1 MALDIEKAK
10 AAGYSDSELVDYLA
24 KDSTLDVVKARKVGY
39 SDTELLKH
47 LSASSTTSAPVT
59 PAATPIVPLV
69 PAVAPDRAP
78 EEKSL
83 REGDPLFQ
91 RMFGK
96 TVGTPLDT
104 VLGGVADMPLQ
115 AAASGA
121 GGFKTIVDFFGANS
135 SAGKALANTQD
146 YLMGLTSAQAK
157 NDSEEMARIFKEA
170 EDKGFG
176 EQLKAAA
183 KAISIAPLDALAMG
197 VGSMAPILAATA
209 ATVLTGGGVLAG
221 VASTLGL
228 GAIMGAGTVKG
239 TIYDATK
246 VILKEKTNLSDK
258 EIEKVAQQ
266 AQSYDGENLDNILIG
281 AGLGAVA
288 ARTGAEAIIARS
300 IAKRVGT
307 EATKKVVDEQLK
319 KAAVEAGKAGVKKNA
334 AMKAGEEF
342 VTETLQGG
350 QEQLSKNLAEKRLGF
365 DTPTMRGVVSQGV
378 YEGLAGALVGGIAG
392 GREAYK
398 APYLTA
404 DRMIPNE
411 EEKNFLAPKDAVRS
425 EPKQQNLT
433 EEQIALFN
441 PAVDAGTGTTLATID
456 AAPATVDDK
465 TTNAQ
470 KYMDEVDAT
479 GKKNQSKLKKIIS
492 DLGIDVE
499 VGKGFNDRAIT
510 AIKAKLAEGALDA
523 TGTEQ
528 QSAGAGSAVD
538 TKPVVRPPARRTT
551 KPESGR
557 VVSTDTTTTQPIG
570 GETPQSTAL
579 AELKAKRAELTD
591 QRLKLFGGSD
601 KKPSPN
607 SKKGIALA
615 ALNAKAMELDN
626 EIQKAEAGLGG
637 LQTAATAEPKNEWQ
651 QLVSK
656 FESQGMAPSTATSE
670 ARTALYE
677 RIDEIE
683 NFIVTEGLP
692 LTHPKVLNK
701 ISTLNKLEEQAG
713 VEKSV
718 FNKDGLSS
726 SGDVLSAKGA
736 EKPKSIRQLLQ
747 EFMKTGVADPRLVAV
762 QQDTTPAFQI
772 DPNATADENLKGAME
787 LGKLYEDQEKAASK
801 AAYDESLGKSELKYN
816 AQQELKQ
823 TDAEA
828 FYGMQPRIGGAISE
842 ENRANYEKM
851 REEFPGLPAWDKLN
865 VDDKDVYFGDMR
877 YGNLPEHRKAAQA
890 LLDYQAELGSREAGY
905 NKKKDITGP
914 PTRAGQAAIEA
925 AEKTATPS
933 GRRIILNY
941 EANRR
946 EASKLYGVK
955 FPRWG
960 DLSPLVKKAYA
971 QEIVNNAGK
980 QQDRAFAKAAEQIV
994 AEREGATSGQ
1004 TQKEIQNIRERQ
1016 AKVRKDAEEE
1026 AKKLAKI
1033 QKDYARITGLDN
1045 KTNKSG
1051 LALSNK
1057 VMEHLTNGRL
1067 NAALNEIAESL
1078 KGNPDPRKKMI
1089 SYVARL
1095 LTNLN
1100 IKSTIE
1106 IKPFLSDADLGQY
1119 DPKSDTISLSQAGG
1133 LTIPT
1138 LLHEVSHAAT
1148 VRVLHMFSSNGQ
1160 VGRDGKPL
1168 PNLRNQLSAQ
1178 QIAGAE
1184 QIYAIMRQSG
1194 VELADEYP
1202 NAYTDVYE
1210 FVAYAMNDS
1219 FFQADLAALGF
1230 DYGDIVKFQDA
1241 TGISFGAEDI
1251 PSILPRAR
1259 SMWSEFKKSVAKLFG
1274 TPKGAIQSNNFM
1286 LQISAAFEDILSVPT
1301 GGITNLGKLSAK
1313 QAEDIENTV
1322 DTASGIEG
1330 AENHPRYKL
1339 SPKEL
1344 PKHAKKLYE
1353 TLTTSAGWRKIATYV
1368 QNRRYHAKNAQ
1379 TDAELAGRLIRDLS
1393 LNFNNYYSQAIV
1405 SAAEAENFYI
1415 SRLQLPMEQLRSSIQ
1430 DFAKTMKLSA
1440 EDAIARLHAIVE
1452 LFHEPERRFV
1462 KWLLTVPLSTAK
1474 TLTHNGKLI
1483 SPAERRVQIVG
1494 DKSKG
1499 IPGIINMVELTDA
1512 QKVAFR
1518 QELEMLT
1525 GGRLT
1530 READGTFS
1538 FSKNGGYVDLK
1549 AGETLKTDSKIASED
1564 FYAVDYN
1571 VLGIGKPDI
1580 DKRRAE
1586 LAKFTPEVRA
1596 TVDKILES
1604 VSQLTKESAELDKIG
1619 NFWSYHVSN
1628 LVGIYGFNYYLP
1640 FKGKG
1645 KGKEGTKQDS
1655 IDEMIDLDS
1664 KGNGRD
1670 MQEAPVSM
1678 NGRFSSSANPLL
1690 QVMSDATRA
1699 ASRAGM
1705 RNLTQAVKNALP
1717 KSEKNPNGTNI
1728 LEGKVEL
1735 TVLFKDREIAN
1746 IQQYKTDKYI
1756 WNHNS
1761 DGSIDILYVADPYV
1775 RNSIRHTFQD
1785 ANVLLDLSNRIT
1797 GMIGRMHTR
1806 YNYDFPLV
1814 NFARDLL
1821 TNAWTIGAKYGPL
1834 KSLQLIKEISTQV
1847 ATQNGL
1853 YKAMMVA
1860 ALHDKPDA
1868 VSRQQLMKLAEKDP
1882 YVQTM
1887 LEYISEGGK
1896 TTYLSGFSLKSQIE
1910 ELDSGMGK
1918 GRIATTIEQ
1927 GGKILDVW
1935 NNMFEFASRTAA
1947 YGLLRDQF
1955 FRENTKKH
1963 PDWSRERSMNEA
1975 MSRAKTDT
1983 KELANFESVGEYG
1996 RALGAIY
2003 MFIRASATGA
2013 VAAVEATAPAF
2024 RDIPLLSKFTGTRE
2038 GLINSLPEGI
2048 RDDPEAVKTYLENYK
2063 KLQTNARMMIT
2074 ALMSSGMLMFVLSA
2088 ASADDDDMG
2097 RNATM
2102 NDNMQQWSRYARFHI
2117 PSKVSNALGLGDNVV
2132 FQIPWGFG
2140 LGAFA
2145 AAGAQIVAMGMGVQS
2160 VKDGMGNMVSSML
2173 DSYVPIPI
2181 SKISPTEN
2189 PLQFGIDSVAPSVLR
2204 PLVEFA
2210 MNMNGIGQEINS
2222 ASTRRMADAF
2232 TGGDRIPELYRSAAQ
2247 YILEATDG
2255 EWDIS
2260 PNSLFFLANSYADGL
2275 SRVVQLQYNS
2285 QIGDERE
2292 FSPKEDLPLLGS
2304 FFGAKSNVD
2313 SREFGKMEKKIKEIS
2328 QKLSDNTARA
2338 APEIAARY
2346 EANHPLYRT
2355 IVDIYND
2362 KKGEM
2367 DALHKEAN
2375 EIRVMPIKVSE
2386 RQALLKIN
2394 ILFQNIL
2401 KREMVEQ
2408 FKAYDLE
2415 P

>member
-10 AAGYSDSELVDYLA
+10 AAGYSDSEIVDYLA

-39 SDTELLKH
+39 TDSELLKH
-47 LSASSTTSAPVT
+47 LSAPPITST
-59 PAATPIVPLV
+59 PAATTPP
-69 PAVAPDRAP
+69 PAVETPPVR
-78 EEKSL
+78 EVKENL
-83 REGDPLFQ
+83 REGDPLFK
-91 RMFGK
+91 RVFGE

-115 AAASGA
+115 AIASGA

-146 YLMGLTSAQAK
+146 YLIGLTSAQAK
-157 NDSEEMARIFKEA
+157 NDAQEMARIFKEA
-170 EDKGFG
+170 EDKGLG
-176 EQLKAAA
+176 PQLLAAV

-197 VGSMAPILAATA
+197 VGSMAPVLAAAA
-209 ATVLTGGGVLAG
+209 ATVLTGGGTLAG
-221 VASTLGL
+221 LATTLGV

-239 TIYDATK
+239 SIYDGT
-246 VILKEKTNLSDK
+246 VEILKEKTNLSDK
-258 EIEKVAQQ
+258 QIEKIAQEAQ
-266 AQSYDGENLDNILIG
+266 AYDGKNLDSILIG
-281 AGLGAVA
+281 AGLGAAA
-288 ARTGAEAIIARS
+288 ARTGAESIIARS

-307 EATKKVVDEQLK
+307 EATKAAVEEQIK

-350 QEQLSKNLAEKRLGF
+350 QEQLSKNLAEQRLGF

-398 APYLTA
+398 APYVTA
-404 DRMIPNE
+404 DRTIPNE

-433 EEQIALFN
+433 AEQVAMLT

-492 DLGIDVE
+492 DLGIDIE
-499 VGKGFNDRAIT
+499 VGKGFNERAIT

-538 TKPVVRPPARRTT
+538 TKPAVRPPARRTT

-557 VVSTDTTTTQPIG
+557 VVPTDTATAQLVG

-607 SKKGIALA
+607 SKKGVALA
-615 ALNAKAMELDN
+615 ALNAKAVELDN

-637 LQTAATAEPKNEWQ
+637 LQATTTAEPKNEWQ
-651 QLVSK
+651 QLVSG
-656 FESQGMAPSTATSE
+656 FEAQGMAPDTAKSE
-670 ARTALYE
+670 ARADIYR

-683 NFIVTEGLP
+683 EHLVTDGLP
-692 LTHPKVLNK
+692 LTHPKVKNK
-701 ISTLNKLEEQAG
+701 IAYLNRLEGQAG
-713 VEKSV
+713 
-718 FNKDGLSS
+718 FGLSQFDKNGL
-726 SGDVLSAKGA
+726 SGEKDVLYAKKE
-736 EKPKSIRQLLQ
+736 EKPKTVRQWLK
-747 EFMKTGVADPRLVAV
+747 EFMEKGVADPRLVAI
-762 QQDTTPAFQI
+762 QQDTTPAFKI
-772 DPNATADENLKGAME
+772 DPNATEEENLKGAIE
-787 LGKLYEDQEKAASK
+787 LGKLYEQQEKTAGET
-801 AAYDESLGKSELKYN
+801 AYNESLGKSELKYG

-823 TDAEA
+823 TEAEA
-828 FYGMQPRIGGAISE
+828 FYGLPPRIGGAVSE

-851 REEFPGLPAWDKLN
+851 REEFPDLPEWYKL
-865 VDDKDVYFGDMR
+865 DSDEKDVYFGNMR
-877 YGNLPEHRKAAQA
+877 YGNLPEHRAAAQA
-890 LLDYQAELGSREAGY
+890 LIDYRAKVGSREAGY
-905 NKKKDITGP
+905 KTS
-914 PTRAGQAAIEA
+914 QEEA
-925 AEKTATPS
+925 QTVEKTATPS
-933 GRRIILNY
+933 GRRVILGY
-941 EANRR
+941 EENRR

-960 DLSPLVKKAYA
+960 DLSAAAKGSYL
-971 QEIVNNAGK
+971 QQMVNNAGK
-980 QQDRAFAKAAEQIV
+980 QQDRAFAAAAEQLV
-994 AEREGATSGQ
+994 ASRQDLTQGQ
-1004 TQKEIQNIRERQ
+1004 TEKELQNIRERQ
-1016 AKVRKDAEEE
+1016 AKVRKDAEAE

-1033 QKDYARITGLDN
+1033 QKDYERITSLDN

-1051 LALSNK
+1051 LTLSNK
-1057 VMEHLTNGRL
+1057 VIEHITNGKL
-1067 NAALNEIAESL
+1067 NAAIYEIAESL
-1078 KGNPDPRKKMI
+1078 NNNPDPRKKMF
-1089 SYVARL
+1089 SYVAKL
-1095 LTNLN
+1095 LANLN
-1100 IKSTIE
+1100 LKTKIE

-1119 DPKSDTISLSQAGG
+1119 DPDSDTVYLSQAGG

-1148 VRVLHMFSSNGQ
+1148 VRVLHMYSSVGQKDRNGN
-1160 VGRDGKPL
+1160 PL
-1168 PNLRNQLSAQ
+1168 PNLRNQLSPQ

-1184 QIYAIMRQSG
+1184 QIYTIMRQSG
-1194 VELADEYP
+1194 VELADEYT
-1202 NAYTDVYE
+1202 NAYQNVYE

-1219 FFQADLAALGF
+1219 YFQADLAGLGF

-1241 TGISFGAEDI
+1241 TGINFGAEDI
-1251 PSILPRAR
+1251 SSILPKAK
-1259 SMWSEFKKSVAKLFG
+1259 SMWSEFKKAIGGLFG
-1274 TPKGAIQSNNFM
+1274 TPKGAMRSHNFV
-1286 LQISAAFEDILSVPT
+1286 LQLSAAFEDILSVPT

-1313 QAEDIENTV
+1313 EAEPGEGPEYKP
-1322 DTASGIEG
+1322 SGITD
-1330 AENHPRYKL
+1330 AEKNPRYKL

-1344 PKHAKKLYE
+1344 PKHAKKLWE
-1353 TLTTSAGWRKIATYV
+1353 TLTTSMGWRKIATMV
-1368 QNRRYHAKNAQ
+1368 QNRRYHAKYAQ
-1379 TDAELAGRLIRDLS
+1379 EQAELAGMLIRDLS

-1415 SRLQLPMEQLRSSIQ
+1415 SRLQIPMEQLRVSIH
-1430 DFAKTMKLSA
+1430 DFARAAKLSA
-1440 EDAIARLHAIVE
+1440 ENAVARLHAIVE
-1452 LFHEPERRFV
+1452 TYHEPERRFV
-1462 KWLLTVPLSTAK
+1462 KWLLTVPLSKAK
-1474 TLTHNGKLI
+1474 TLMHNGKLI

-1499 IPGIINMVELTDA
+1499 IPGIINMAELTDA
-1512 QKVAFR
+1512 QKIALR

-1525 GGRLT
+1525 GGRLNK
-1530 READGTFS
+1530 EADGTFS

-1549 AGETLKTDSKIASED
+1549 GGETLKTDSKIKSDD
-1564 FYAVDYN
+1564 FYSVDYN
-1571 VLGIGKPDI
+1571 VLGINEQDINLRRKEIAQLKPEE
-1580 DKRRAE
+1580 RAAVERILSAVSE
-1586 LAKFTPEVRA
+1586 LTR
-1596 TVDKILES
+1596 
-1604 VSQLTKESAELDKIG
+1604 ESAELDKVG

-1664 KGNGRD
+1664 RGNGRD
-1670 MQEAPVSM
+1670 LQEAPVSM
-1678 NGRFSSSANPLL
+1678 GGRFSSSANPLL

-1705 RNLTQAVKNALP
+1705 RNLTLAIRNALP
-1717 KSEKNPNGTNI
+1717 KGKPDKDGKYPNPDGTGI
-1728 LEGKVEL
+1728 LEGEVVK
-1735 TVLFKDREIAN
+1735 TIPFKEREVADLSK
-1746 IQQYKTDKYI
+1746 YKTDKYI

-1761 DGSIDILYVADPYV
+1761 DGSIDIMFVKNDYI

-1785 ANVLLDLSNRIT
+1785 SNILLDISNRIT
-1797 GMIGRMHTR
+1797 GMFGRMHTR

-1821 TNAWTIGAKYGPL
+1821 TNAWTIGAKYGPV
-1834 KSLQLIKEISTQV
+1834 KSLKLIKEISTQV
-1847 ATQNGL
+1847 ATQNGM

-1868 VSRQQLMKLAEKDP
+1868 VSRQQLMKLAKNDP

-1887 LEYISEGGK
+1887 VEYISEGGK
-1896 TTYLSGFSLKSQIE
+1896 TTYLAGFSLKSQIE
-1910 ELDSGMGK
+1910 ELDKGMGK
-1918 GRIATTIEQ
+1918 GRIATTMEQ

-1935 NNMFEFASRTAA
+1935 TNMFEFASRTAA

-1955 FRENTKKH
+1955 YKENLKKH
-1963 PDWSRERSMNEA
+1963 PDWTEERAMNEA
-1975 MSRAKTDT
+1975 ISRAKTEV

-1996 RALGAIY
+1996 RVLGAIY
-2003 MFIRASATGA
+2003 MFIRTSATGA
-2013 VAAVEATAPAF
+2013 AVAIEATAPAF
-2024 RDIPLLSKFTGTRE
+2024 RDIPVLSRFTGTRQ
-2038 GLINSLPEGI
+2038 GLVNSLPEGI
-2048 RDDPEAVKTYLENYK
+2048 RDNPEAVKTYLENYK
-2063 KLQTNARMMIT
+2063 ERQRNARMMVT
-2074 ALMSSGMLMFVLSA
+2074 ALMSSGMLMFLLSA
-2088 ASADDDDMG
+2088 FSADDDDMG

-2102 NDNMQQWSRYARFHI
+2102 SDNMQQWTRYARFHI
-2117 PSKVSNALGLGDNVV
+2117 PSSVSNALGLGDNVV

-2145 AAGAQIVAMGMGVQS
+2145 AAGAQVAAMFAGIQS

-2181 SKISPTEN
+2181 SKIPPTESLESMRN
-2189 PLQFGIDSVAPSVLR
+2189 FAVDSIMPSVIR
-2204 PLVEFA
+2204 PIVEFS

-2232 TGGDRIPELYRSAAQ
+2232 TGGDRIPEMYRSAAQ
-2247 YILEATDG
+2247 YILDATDG
-2255 EWDIS
+2255 EWDVS
-2260 PNSLFFLANSYADGL
+2260 PNTLFFLANSYADGI
-2275 SRVVQLQYNS
+2275 SRVANLQYNM
-2285 QIGDERE
+2285 QISNERE
-2292 FSPKEDLPLLGS
+2292 FTPKDDLPLFGS

-2313 SREFGKMEKKIKEIS
+2313 AREFGRMEQKIKEIS
-2328 QKLSDNTARA
+2328 QKLNDNMTRA
-2338 APEIAARY
+2338 APDIAARY
-2346 EANHPLYRT
+2346 EANHPMYRT

-2362 KKGEM
+2362 KKGEL
-2367 DALHKEAN
+2367 DALHKQAN
-2375 EIRVMPIKVSE
+2375 EIRTMPITMGE
-2386 RQALLKIN
+2386 RQALLRIN

-2401 KREMVEQ
+2401 KRELVEQ

>member
-59 PAATPIVPLV
+59 PAATPIVPLA

-307 EATKKVVDEQLK
+307 EATRKVVDEQLK
-319 KAAVEAGKAGVKKNA
+319 KAAVKAGKAGVKKNA

-350 QEQLSKNLAEKRLGF
+350 QEQLSKNLAEQRLGF

-378 YEGLAGALVGGIAG
+378 YEGLAGALIGGIAG

-441 PAVDAGTGTTLATID
+441 PAVDAGTGNTLATID
-456 AAPATVDDK
+456 AAPAPVDEK

-492 DLGIDVE
+492 DLGINVE
-499 VGKGFNDRAIT
+499 VGKGFNERAIT
-510 AIKAKLAEGALDA
+510 AIKAKLAEGAPSA
-523 TGTEQ
+523 TITEPIK
-528 QSAGAGSAVD
+528 SADRDSTELAISSEDRSNAGDAGSDAD
-538 TKPVVRPPARRTT
+538 
-551 KPESGR
+551 R
-557 VVSTDTTTTQPIG
+557 VVFNGTAIGSATTG
-570 GETPQSTAL
+570 KTPQSPAL
-579 AELKAKRAELTD
+579 DALKAKRAELTQ
-591 QRLKLFGGSD
+591 QRLKVLGSSD
-601 KKPSPN
+601 KLPSPK
-607 SKKGIALA
+607 SKKGVALT
-615 ALNAKAMELDN
+615 ALNAQAMEMDN
-626 EIQKAEAGLGG
+626 EIQKLEASLVTQ
-637 LQTAATAEPKNEWQ
+637 QTTLAPEDIRDDVYNR
-651 QLVSK
+651 VSK
-656 FESQGMAPSTATSE
+656 VEDLLTIYPLNDIRI
-670 ARTALYE
+670 RTAVNELNE
-677 RIDEIE
+677 LEKQNGIPLSKFDE
-683 NFIVTEGLP
+683 NGL
-692 LTHPKVLNK
+692 LDK
-701 ISTLNKLEEQAG
+701 
-713 VEKSV
+713 
-718 FNKDGLSS
+718 
-726 SGDVLSAKGA
+726 GDVLSAKG
-736 EKPKSIRQLLQ
+736 EDKPKSVRQFLQ
-747 EFMKTGVADPRLVAV
+747 EFMKTGVTDPRLAAV
-762 QQDTTPAFQI
+762 QQDTTPAFKI

-787 LGKLYEDQEKAASK
+787 LGKLYEDQEKAASET
-801 AAYDESLGKSELKYN
+801 AYNESLSGSELKYN

-851 REEFPGLPAWDKLN
+851 REEFSGLPAWDKLN
-865 VDDKDVYFGDMR
+865 ADDKDVYFGDMR

-905 NKKKDITGP
+905 NKKKNIAGP

-925 AEKTATPS
+925 AEKAATPS

-960 DLSPLVKKAYA
+960 DLSPLAKRAYV

-980 QQDRAFAKAAEQIV
+980 QHDRAYAAAAEQIIL
-994 AEREGATSGQ
+994 EREGDTKQ
-1004 TQKEIQNIRERQ
+1004 TEKEIQSVRERQ
-1016 AKVRKDAEEE
+1016 AQVRKDAEKA
-1026 AKKLAKI
+1026 AKDLAKL
-1033 QKDYARITGLDN
+1033 QQDYARVVKYDTKTGVGSL
-1045 KTNKSG
+1045 K
-1051 LALSNK
+1051 LSNT
-1057 VMEHLTNGRL
+1057 VIEHITNGRL
-1067 NAALNEIAESL
+1067 NAALSEIAESID
-1078 KGNPDPRKKMI
+1078 KSADPLRKPSAGKKMMAYI
-1089 SYVARL
+1089 AKL
-1095 LTNLN
+1095 LLNLN
-1100 IKSTIE
+1100 VKTTIQ
-1106 IKPFLSDADLGQY
+1106 IKPYLSNGDLGQY
-1119 DPKSDTISLSQAGG
+1119 DPNADSIALSQMGG
-1133 LTIPT
+1133 LTVPT
-1138 LLHEVSHAAT
+1138 LLHEVSHAGT
-1148 VRVLHMFSSNGQ
+1148 VRVMNMYMSSGQ
-1160 VGRDGKPL
+1160 IGRDGKPL
-1168 PNLRNQLSAQ
+1168 PNLRKQLTQS
-1178 QIAGAE
+1178 QINGVE
-1184 QIYAIMRQSG
+1184 QILRIMRQAQA
-1194 VELADEYP
+1194 ELRQDYP
-1202 NAYTDVYE
+1202 NAFESPFE
-1210 FVAYAMNDS
+1210 FIAYAMNDR
-1219 FFQADLAALGF
+1219 FFQADLAQLGYDYADVRTFDVRAFGSAL
-1230 DYGDIVKFQDA
+1230 A
-1241 TGISFGAEDI
+1241 TEDI
-1251 PSILPRAR
+1251 PSILPKVK
-1259 SMWSEFKKSVAKLFG
+1259 SMWSEFKDAIAGIFK
-1274 TPKGAIQSNNFM
+1274 TPKGAMQSNNFM
-1286 LQISAAFEDILSVPT
+1286 LQLSAAFEDILSVPT
-1301 GGITNLGKLSAK
+1301 GGIDLGKLSAK
-1313 QAEDIENTV
+1313 QAEDIEATV

-1344 PKHAKKLYE
+1344 PRHARKLWE
-1353 TLTTSAGWRKIATYV
+1353 TLTTSAGWRKIATSV
-1368 QNRRYHAKNAQ
+1368 QNRRYHSKNWQ
-1379 TDAELAGRLIRDLS
+1379 TDVELAGRLIRDLS
-1393 LNFNNYYSQAIV
+1393 LNFNNIYSQAIV

-1415 SRLQLPMEQLRSSIQ
+1415 SRLQLPMEQLRSSIE

-1462 KWLLTVPLSTAK
+1462 KWLLTVPLSTVK

-1580 DKRRAE
+1580 DKRRVE

-1670 MQEAPVSM
+1670 LQEAPVSM

-1717 KSEKNPNGTNI
+1717 KGTPDKNGNYPNPNGTNV

-1785 ANVLLDLSNRIT
+1785 ANVVLDLSNRIT
-1797 GMIGRMHTR
+1797 GMVGRMHTR

-1853 YKAMMVA
+1853 FKAMMVA

-1887 LEYISEGGK
+1887 LEYMSEGGK

-1955 FRENTKKH
+1955 FRENTEKH
-1963 PDWSRERSMNEA
+1963 PDWSKERSMNEA
-1975 MSRAKTDT
+1975 MSRAKTET
-1983 KELANFESVGEYG
+1983 KELANFESVGEWG
-1996 RALGAIY
+1996 RALGAVY

-2038 GLINSLPEGI
+2038 GLIKFLPEGI

-2063 KLQTNARMMIT
+2063 KLQTNSRMMIT

-2102 NDNMQQWSRYARFHI
+2102 NDNMQQWTRYARFHI

-2145 AAGAQIVAMGMGVQS
+2145 AAGAQVAGMFSGVQS
-2160 VKDGMGNMVSSML
+2160 VKDGMGNIVSSML
-2173 DSYVPIPI
+2173 DSYVPIPV
-2181 SKISPTEN
+2181 SKISPTEDF
-2189 PLQFGIDSVAPSVLR
+2189 LKFGIDSISPSVLR

-2255 EWDIS
+2255 EWDVS

-2285 QIGDERE
+2285 QIGAERE

-2362 KKGEM
+2362 KKGEL

>member
-1 MALDIEKAK
+1 M
-10 AAGYSDSELVDYLA
+10 
-24 KDSTLDVVKARKVGY
+24 
-39 SDTELLKH
+39 
-47 LSASSTTSAPVT
+47 
-59 PAATPIVPLV
+59 
-69 PAVAPDRAP
+69 
-78 EEKSL
+78 
-83 REGDPLFQ
+83 
-91 RMFGK
+91 
-96 TVGTPLDT
+96 
-104 VLGGVADMPLQ
+104 
-115 AAASGA
+115 
-121 GGFKTIVDFFGANS
+121 
-135 SAGKALANTQD
+135 
-146 YLMGLTSAQAK
+146 
-157 NDSEEMARIFKEA
+157 
-170 EDKGFG
+170 
-176 EQLKAAA
+176 
-183 KAISIAPLDALAMG
+183 
-197 VGSMAPILAATA
+197 
-209 ATVLTGGGVLAG
+209 
-221 VASTLGL
+221 
-228 GAIMGAGTVKG
+228 
-239 TIYDATK
+239 
-246 VILKEKTNLSDK
+246 
-258 EIEKVAQQ
+258 
-266 AQSYDGENLDNILIG
+266 
-281 AGLGAVA
+281 
-288 ARTGAEAIIARS
+288 
-300 IAKRVGT
+300 
-307 EATKKVVDEQLK
+307 
-319 KAAVEAGKAGVKKNA
+319 
-334 AMKAGEEF
+334 
-342 VTETLQGG
+342 
-350 QEQLSKNLAEKRLGF
+350 
-365 DTPTMRGVVSQGV
+365 
-378 YEGLAGALVGGIAG
+378 
-392 GREAYK
+392 
-398 APYLTA
+398 
-404 DRMIPNE
+404 
-411 EEKNFLAPKDAVRS
+411 
-425 EPKQQNLT
+425 
-433 EEQIALFN
+433 
-441 PAVDAGTGTTLATID
+441 
-456 AAPATVDDK
+456 
-465 TTNAQ
+465 
-470 KYMDEVDAT
+470 
-479 GKKNQSKLKKIIS
+479 
-492 DLGIDVE
+492 
-499 VGKGFNDRAIT
+499 NDR
-510 AIKAKLAEGALDA
+510 
-523 TGTEQ
+523 
-528 QSAGAGSAVD
+528 
-538 TKPVVRPPARRTT
+538 
-551 KPESGR
+551 
-557 VVSTDTTTTQPIG
+557 
-570 GETPQSTAL
+570 
-579 AELKAKRAELTD
+579 
-591 QRLKLFGGSD
+591 
-601 KKPSPN
+601 
-607 SKKGIALA
+607 
-615 ALNAKAMELDN
+615 
-626 EIQKAEAGLGG
+626 
-637 LQTAATAEPKNEWQ
+637 
-651 QLVSK
+651 
-656 FESQGMAPSTATSE
+656 
-670 ARTALYE
+670 
-677 RIDEIE
+677 
-683 NFIVTEGLP
+683 
-692 LTHPKVLNK
+692 
-701 ISTLNKLEEQAG
+701 
-713 VEKSV
+713 
-718 FNKDGLSS
+718 
-726 SGDVLSAKGA
+726 
-736 EKPKSIRQLLQ
+736 
-747 EFMKTGVADPRLVAV
+747 
-762 QQDTTPAFQI
+762 
-772 DPNATADENLKGAME
+772 
-787 LGKLYEDQEKAASK
+787 
-801 AAYDESLGKSELKYN
+801 
-816 AQQELKQ
+816 
-823 TDAEA
+823 
-828 FYGMQPRIGGAISE
+828 
-842 ENRANYEKM
+842 
-851 REEFPGLPAWDKLN
+851 
-865 VDDKDVYFGDMR
+865 
-877 YGNLPEHRKAAQA
+877 
-890 LLDYQAELGSREAGY
+890 
-905 NKKKDITGP
+905 
-914 PTRAGQAAIEA
+914 
-925 AEKTATPS
+925 
-933 GRRIILNY
+933 
-941 EANRR
+941 
-946 EASKLYGVK
+946 
-955 FPRWG
+955 
-960 DLSPLVKKAYA
+960 
-971 QEIVNNAGK
+971 
-980 QQDRAFAKAAEQIV
+980 
-994 AEREGATSGQ
+994 
-1004 TQKEIQNIRERQ
+1004 
-1016 AKVRKDAEEE
+1016 
-1026 AKKLAKI
+1026 
-1033 QKDYARITGLDN
+1033 
-1045 KTNKSG
+1045 
-1051 LALSNK
+1051 
-1057 VMEHLTNGRL
+1057 
-1067 NAALNEIAESL
+1067 
-1078 KGNPDPRKKMI
+1078 
-1089 SYVARL
+1089 
-1095 LTNLN
+1095 
-1100 IKSTIE
+1100 
-1106 IKPFLSDADLGQY
+1106 
-1119 DPKSDTISLSQAGG
+1119 
-1133 LTIPT
+1133 
-1138 LLHEVSHAAT
+1138 
-1148 VRVLHMFSSNGQ
+1148 
-1160 VGRDGKPL
+1160 
-1168 PNLRNQLSAQ
+1168 
-1178 QIAGAE
+1178 
-1184 QIYAIMRQSG
+1184 
-1194 VELADEYP
+1194 
-1202 NAYTDVYE
+1202 
-1210 FVAYAMNDS
+1210 
-1219 FFQADLAALGF
+1219 FFQADLAQLGYDYADVRTFDVRAFGSAL
-1230 DYGDIVKFQDA
+1230 A
-1241 TGISFGAEDI
+1241 TEDI
-1251 PSILPRAR
+1251 PSILPKVK
-1259 SMWSEFKKSVAKLFG
+1259 SMWSEFKDAIAGIFK
-1274 TPKGAIQSNNFM
+1274 TPKGAMQSNNFM
-1286 LQISAAFEDILSVPT
+1286 LQLSAAFEDILSVPT
-1301 GGITNLGKLSAK
+1301 GGIDLGKLSAK
-1313 QAEDIENTV
+1313 QAEDIEATV

-1344 PKHAKKLYE
+1344 PRHARKLWE
-1353 TLTTSAGWRKIATYV
+1353 TLTTSAGWRKIATSV
-1368 QNRRYHAKNAQ
+1368 QNRRYHSKNWQ
-1379 TDAELAGRLIRDLS
+1379 TDVELAGRLIRDLS
-1393 LNFNNYYSQAIV
+1393 LNFNNIYSQAIV

-1580 DKRRAE
+1580 DKRRVE

-1670 MQEAPVSM
+1670 LQEAPVSM

-1717 KSEKNPNGTNI
+1717 KGTPDKNGNYPNPNGTNV

-1785 ANVLLDLSNRIT
+1785 ANVVLDLSNRIT
-1797 GMIGRMHTR
+1797 GMVGRMHTR

-1853 YKAMMVA
+1853 FKAMMVA

-1887 LEYISEGGK
+1887 LEYMSEGGK

-1955 FRENTKKH
+1955 FRENTEKH
-1963 PDWSRERSMNEA
+1963 PDWSKERSMNEA
-1975 MSRAKTDT
+1975 MSRAKTET
-1983 KELANFESVGEYG
+1983 KELANFESVGEWG
-1996 RALGAIY
+1996 RALGAVY

-2063 KLQTNARMMIT
+2063 KLQTNSRMMIT

-2145 AAGAQIVAMGMGVQS
+2145 AAGAQVAGMFSGVQS
-2160 VKDGMGNMVSSML
+2160 VKDGMGNIVSSML
-2173 DSYVPIPI
+2173 DSYVPIPV
-2181 SKISPTEN
+2181 SKISPTEDF
-2189 PLQFGIDSVAPSVLR
+2189 LKFGIDSISPSVLR

-2260 PNSLFFLANSYADGL
+2260 PNSLFFLANSYADGM